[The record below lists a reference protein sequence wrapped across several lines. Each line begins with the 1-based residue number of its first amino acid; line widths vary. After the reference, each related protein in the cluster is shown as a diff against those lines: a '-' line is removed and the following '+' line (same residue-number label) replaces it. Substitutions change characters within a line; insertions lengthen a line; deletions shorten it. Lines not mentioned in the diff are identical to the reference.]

1 MTDVL
6 DILDIDRDAGPSQ
19 KSNKKKR
26 QPEQTFKKPEGM
38 NREVYA
44 LLYAD
49 NKDSA
54 PLIPT
59 DFGISKLGFPEYGYK
74 KAKANLS
81 LRKVRK
87 WVWTPFNPSRN
98 DLVLKH
104 WRREVDITRDYPFA
118 KMNIKINVPEYS
130 DSAYQQLL
138 QSDSWT
144 KIETDYLMH
153 MCKKY
158 DARFVVIHDKWDEI
172 NYKKRTIED
181 IKDRYYHVCNQ
192 MNKQKVDSLKGEVL
206 SQTSATNTK
215 ICVFDAEHERK
226 RKEQLIKLYNRTA
239 KEVEEEQMLIS
250 ELRKIEQRKKEREK
264 KTQDL
269 QKLITAADTTTELRR
284 NEQQAQSRAST
295 SQSRSNRKK
304 SSSQVKSS
312 RTSDIG
318 TASHMPTLNL
328 ETASI
333 KFPEPKSNG
342 IYLRSSRMKLPSSVG
357 QKRSKAILTMLTELR
372 IEQHPMAT
380 EEICHH
386 FNELR
391 SDMVL
396 LYELKTAVHS
406 LDFDLQSLSV
416 QSSKHHNDLA
426 SFEASSSNVPQGG
439 HSTPRTPNTP
449 IVPMVSIKE
458 EPSDSIKKI
467 SEIIDVSSTPRKRKA
482 ALESEIFMRKIS
494 RKT

>member
-1 MTDVL
+1 MGDVL
-6 DILDIDRDAGPSQ
+6 DILELDRDAGSSQ

-26 QPEQTFKKPEGM
+26 QPEQSFKKPEGM
-38 NREVYA
+38 NREVFA

-49 NKDSA
+49 NKDST

-98 DLVLKH
+98 DLQLFH
-104 WRREVDITRDYPFA
+104 WRREVDKNREYPFA
-118 KMNIKINVPEYS
+118 KMNIKTSVPEYS
-130 DSAYQQLL
+130 DNIYHQLL
-138 QSDSWT
+138 QSDVWT
-144 KIETDYLMH
+144 KAETDYLMH
-153 MCKKY
+153 MCRKF
-158 DARFVVIHDKWDEI
+158 DARFIVIQDRWDESM
-172 NYKKRTIED
+172 YKKRSIED
-181 IKDRYYHVCNQ
+181 IKDRYYNVCNL
-192 MNKQKVDSLKGEVL
+192 MNKQKVDSLKGDNH
-206 SQTSATNTK
+206 SQTAANSTK
-215 ICVFDAEHERK
+215 LCIFDAEHERK
-226 RKEQLIKLYNRTA
+226 RKEQLIKLYNRTS

-318 TASHMPTLNL
+318 SASHLSTPNL

-357 QKRSKAILTMLTELR
+357 QKRSKAIATMLTELK

-380 EEICHH
+380 DDICQH
-386 FNELR
+386 FNDLR

-396 LYELKTAVHS
+396 LYELKSAVHT
-406 LDFDLQSLSV
+406 LDFDLHSLSV
-416 QSSKHHNDLA
+416 K
-426 SFEASSSNVPQGG
+426 F
-439 HSTPRTPNTP
+439 
-449 IVPMVSIKE
+449 
-458 EPSDSIKKI
+458 
-467 SEIIDVSSTPRKRKA
+467 
-482 ALESEIFMRKIS
+482 
-494 RKT
+494 